1 MTSNRWA
8 MTGESAIRRV
18 FGLALGALLG
28 LVYGLTSQ
36 TINRIILPGIPLY
49 QPPLGPAGNTLLIA
63 LLGALLGMVAAW
75 PTGSIAGTFA
85 ASTVAAGLLTFV
97 SFLSVRLTEKNTS
110 GMIVAALFILL
121 PLIGLMVPLL
131 GLFRWV
137 VNKEMEA
144 RREAASTWRHLRAP
158 LALIAVFAVIGA
170 LSLFSPEAR
179 QELIAMDR
187 LLRDGLA
194 AQSAD
199 ALPAALRTEDV
210 GDFLGQAQGAYTL
223 EWTQKNLNRFR
234 IPRPGRNF
242 DSHAV
247 VLARFANGWQ
257 LACLFVAPAEP
268 PECKSYGE

>member
-8 MTGESAIRRV
+8 MTGESATRRV

-49 QPPLGPAGNTLLIA
+49 QPPLGPAGNALLIM

-144 RREAASTWRHLRAP
+144 RAEVASPWRHLRAP
-158 LALIAVFAVIGA
+158 LALIAVFAVIGGRLFA
-170 LSLFSPEAR
+170 LFPRSTPGAAR
-179 QELIAMDR
+179 H
-187 LLRDGLA
+187 GTA
-194 AQSAD
+194 AA
-199 ALPAALRTEDV
+199 
-210 GDFLGQAQGAYTL
+210 G
-223 EWTQKNLNRFR
+223 WT
-234 IPRPGRNF
+234 GR
-242 DSHAV
+242 
-247 VLARFANGWQ
+247 
-257 LACLFVAPAEP
+257 
-268 PECKSYGE
+268 

>member
-1 MTSNRWA
+1 MTSHSWA
-8 MTGESAIRRV
+8 VTGESTTRRG

-49 QPPLGPAGNTLLIA
+49 QPPLGPAGNTLLIM
-63 LLGALLGMVAAW
+63 LLGAMLGLVAAW
-75 PTGSIAGTFA
+75 PTSSIAGTFA

-97 SFLSVRLTEKNTS
+97 SFLSVRLTEQNRS
-110 GMIVAALFILL
+110 GMIVAALFVLL
-121 PLIGLMVPLL
+121 PLVGLMVPLL

-144 RREAASTWRHLRAP
+144 RRETASTWRHLRAP
-158 LALIAVFAVIGA
+158 LALIAVLVLIGA

-187 LLRDGLA
+187 LLRDGLS
-194 AQSAD
+194 AQDAD
-199 ALPAALRTEDV
+199 ALPAPLRAEDV
-210 GDFLGQAQGAYTL
+210 GDFLGQAQGPYTL
-223 EWTQKNLNRFR
+223 EWTQRNLNRFR

-257 LACLFVAPAEP
+257 LACLFVAPTES
-268 PECKSYGE
+268 PECTSY